1 MKKLITICL
10 IIATTFTVKAQDT
23 KPTKEQTIN
32 FIKDYF
38 SNQEVGWTLDGGKYY
53 LSLQKNY
60 DLSLVGTILTIGI
73 DECLGDCYAVEN
85 VEYTKTSKK
94 IDLKNIESISISQAD
109 FTGGRHCDVK
119 LNFNFINNKEKYEL
133 YINNGRD
140 CSKAQE
146 FEKIKK
152 AFNHL
157 RKLCGAPDPINFDG
171 N

>member
-94 IDLKNIESISISQAD
+94 LI
-109 FTGGRHCDVK
+109 
-119 LNFNFINNKEKYEL
+119 
-133 YINNGRD
+133 
-140 CSKAQE
+140 
-146 FEKIKK
+146 
-152 AFNHL
+152 
-157 RKLCGAPDPINFDG
+157 
-171 N
+171 